1 MSLRK
6 TLSVRPRTK
15 VDLSRIDSS
24 AAPGR
29 KGESALEREQAEAQL
44 EANKAKLLDLQ
55 TNLYAENQRSLLIV
69 LQGMDTSGKDGC
81 IRHVM
86 TGFNPQGCCVTSFK
100 QPSAEELDH
109 DFLWRIHKAIP
120 AKGEVGVFNRSHYED
135 VLITRVHK
143 MISKKTCE
151 ERYEVINRFERM
163 LVDNG
168 NVTILKFYLHISKEE
183 QNERLQARLDD
194 SKKTWK
200 FSLGDL
206 EERKLWQ
213 DYQQAYEAALSNCSV
228 KNAPWYIIPADKKWY
243 RDWAV
248 SQIIRETLEE
258 MNPKPPASDI
268 DVKAIKFR

>member
-15 VDLSRIDSS
+15 VDLSKIDPS
-24 AAPGR
+24 ATPGR
-29 KGESALEREQAEAQL
+29 KGESSLEREQSEAQL

-81 IRHVM
+81 IRHVI
-86 TGFNPQGCCVTSFK
+86 TGFNPQGCTVTSFK

-120 AKGEVGVFNRSHYED
+120 AKGDVGVFNRSHYED

-143 MISKKTCE
+143 MISKNTCE

-163 LVDNG
+163 LVENG

-183 QNERLQARLDD
+183 QKERLQARLDD

-206 EERKLWQ
+206 EERKLWR
-213 DYQQAYEAALSNCSV
+213 DYQDAYEAVLSKCSV

-248 SQIIRETLEE
+248 SEIIRETMED
-258 MNPKPPASDI
+258 MNPRPPASTI
-268 DVKAIKFR
+268 DVKAIKIR